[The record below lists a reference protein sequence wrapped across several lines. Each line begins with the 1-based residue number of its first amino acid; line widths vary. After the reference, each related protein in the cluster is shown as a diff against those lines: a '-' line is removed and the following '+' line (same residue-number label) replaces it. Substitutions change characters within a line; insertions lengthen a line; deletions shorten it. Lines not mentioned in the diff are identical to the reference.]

1 MVRRVMSK
9 QIKSHKN
16 LAYLLTA
23 VIYVTVVTVAVAYSW
38 TLQIHRFD
46 LGLTVSRYVAL
57 HRWTATLYF
66 FGAAVICVLLS
77 LCVKRAKTRLIQ
89 KAVYWLTLVCVFG
102 CAWFPCNRGRS
113 RLTSDIHD
121 IISYA
126 LVISVAMSFVLMAV
140 FARHWRQRIYGLCST
155 LFAAC
160 FIAAF
165 VCGVKAFH
173 DTIFIWENVV
183 IALFFFEIYLEETAP
198 APQTKSGTPKISPV
212 GE

>member
-1 MVRRVMSK
+1 MSK
-9 QIKSHKN
+9 QMKNHKN

-23 VIYVTVVTVAVAYSW
+23 VIYVTVVAVAVAYSW

-140 FARHWRQRIYGLCST
+140 FARHWRQRIYGLCSA
-155 LFAAC
+155 LFAAG

-165 VCGVKAFH
+165 VCRMKGFH

-183 IALFFFEIYLEETAP
+183 IALFFFEIYLEEAAP
-198 APQTKSGTPKISPV
+198 APQAKSGTPKISPV